1 MGAVMATGHGPMIV
15 MEYMEYGSL
24 NDLLRNETMYLT
36 GEIILQI
43 ARDMAQG
50 LRYLHTAKPS
60 ITHGDLKPANILV
73 DGRFRAKVCDF
84 GLSRKKKDAISGSL
98 FWLPPEYLVGNED
111 YTASS
116 DMYSVGIILNEIYSR
131 KKPYQEEQAP
141 LKKLLS
147 DICDRRLNKRPFMS
161 PTMPPKMADLVKNL
175 WNRDPTLRPQSRQ
188 LDMLLVDFNISD
200 VEPLTVAQMNAK
212 PRTEDMLYDIFPRYE
227 KTK

>member
-1 MGAVMATGHGPMIV
+1 MGAVMATAHGPMIV

-60 ITHGDLKPANILV
+60 ILHGDLKPANILV
-73 DGRFRAKVCDF
+73 DARFRAKVCDF
-84 GLSRKKKDAISGSL
+84 GLSRKKKDSISGSL

-111 YTASS
+111 YTAAA
-116 DMYSVGIILNEIYSR
+116 DMYSVGIILNEVYSR
-131 KKPYQEEQAP
+131 LRPFEGEQVA
-141 LKKLLS
+141 LKKLLA
-147 DICDRRLNKRPFMS
+147 DICDRRVNKRPFMS
-161 PTMPPKMADLVKNL
+161 PKMPPKMVDLVKNL
-175 WNRDPTLRPQSRQ
+175 WNRDPTLRPASRQ

-200 VEPLTVAQMNAK
+200 VEPLTGNQMREK
-212 PRTEDMLYDIFPRYE
+212 PRTEDMLYDIFPR
-227 KTK
+227 